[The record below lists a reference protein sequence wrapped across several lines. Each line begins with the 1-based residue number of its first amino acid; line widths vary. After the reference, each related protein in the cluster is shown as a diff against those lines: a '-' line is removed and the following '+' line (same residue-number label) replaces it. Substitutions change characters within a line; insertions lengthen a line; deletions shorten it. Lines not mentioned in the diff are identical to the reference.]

1 MLSLVLTPRCHSMP
15 AWPPHPRSAA
25 PLDDDDVRIRRRPAG
40 SLDTPDTIRLAISA
54 LQHVLAADFQP
65 EEVEVAVADA
75 SGFRKLTLEEI
86 EEHLAAISERD

>member
-1 MLSLVLTPRCHSMP
+1 
-15 AWPPHPRSAA
+15 
-25 PLDDDDVRIRRRPAG
+25 VRIRRRPAG